1 MQKME
6 AILYDL
12 VEPDDHDNMQT
23 YKPKSQQ
30 AFS

>member
-1 MQKME
+1 ME

-12 VEPDDHDNMQT
+12 AEPDDHDTRQT

-30 AFS
+30 GFS